1 MRAAPYH
8 ADVAAGPPG
17 RAVWADA
24 DGVDVRVALWPLEGA
39 RATALIFPGRTEH
52 CEKYGPLAADL
63 RGAGLAAAAIDWR
76 GQGLTV
82 RPRRNRR
89 SGHVGDFVEFQ
100 ADVDAMV
107 ATARAAGLPEPFH
120 LVAHS
125 MGGLIGLRALMRGAP
140 LARAAFSAPMWGL
153 PLPAPRRAAAWGLS
167 WLGAKLGLGEAATPF
182 SGKSAEPAAMPFE
195 GNLLT
200 TDRDTFAWIK
210 RHHATHP
217 DLTLGPPSLAW
228 LGAAL
233 REMDEVAALPSPDAP
248 ALTLLGGDERIVD
261 AGAIRDRMGRWPGGA
276 LLELAGARHE
286 VLMETPERRGP
297 ALAAVAA
304 HLLGDAPA
312 ARAPAA

>member
-89 SGHVGDFVEFQ
+89 SGHVGDFAEFQ

-233 REMDEVAALPSPDAP
+233 REMDEVAALPMLARGAALRFLLTRLWDWLHIPDGGLVKKKDPLEYLARMRHHAIVRTP
-248 ALTLLGGDERIVD
+248 ADLGWDE
-261 AGAIRDRMGRWPGGA
+261 AIRERGWEGRA
-276 LLELAGARHE
+276 
-286 VLMETPERRGP
+286 
-297 ALAAVAA
+297 
-304 HLLGDAPA
+304 
-312 ARAPAA
+312 